1 MTALMERIRQEHR
14 SIAEEVAQL
23 FKETQIFLSE
33 TTATRQ
39 VQAKEQAEK
48 LRQFHQKLQQES
60 SDFLTVTHEK
70 RIAQAKEQNQRLRQF
85 RQDLFVSIFGT
96 SHR

>member
-1 MTALMERIRQEHR
+1 MTSLMERIRQEHR

-23 FKETQIFLSE
+23 FKETQAFLSE

-39 VQAKEQAEK
+39 IRAKKQAEK
-48 LRQFHQKLQQES
+48 LHQFHQKLQQET
-60 SDFLTVTHEK
+60 SDFLTVTHEQ
-70 RIAQAKEQNQRLRQF
+70 RLAQAKEQNQRLRQF

-96 SHR
+96 SQR